1 MPTKEQVRELLRNTT
16 HEVTKQNGV
25 TGLKLTA
32 KNGGSI
38 FLPHSGEYRKTELR
52 TEMYD
57 GESYGCYWTSSLG
70 QRDGGCAWCFDFNSE
85 KYDYGSSHSRCNGRN
100 VRAVCE

>member
-38 FLPHSGEYRKTELR
+38 FLPHSGEYKNTELR

-57 GESYGCYWTSSLG
+57 GESYGSYWTSTLYEDYPGRACYFSISDGYAQMQQDRYLG
-70 QRDGGCAWCFDFNSE
+70 CTI
-85 KYDYGSSHSRCNGRN
+85 
-100 VRAVCE
+100 RAVLKN